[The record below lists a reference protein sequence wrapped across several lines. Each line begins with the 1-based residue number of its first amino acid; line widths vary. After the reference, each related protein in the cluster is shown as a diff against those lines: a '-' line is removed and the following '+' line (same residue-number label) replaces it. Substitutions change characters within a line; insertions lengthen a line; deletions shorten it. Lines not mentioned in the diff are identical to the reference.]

1 MDTLSSRG
9 GVGRWGHCRGFRGIS
24 SWISCIWWIRIRVRW
39 GIRARVWIAI
49 VSWVRRRVGRLVRT
63 WVVIWNRV
71 FLRLGQ
77 RKGWWLQCSQER
89 RGVLPVLMFACF
101 AVCWNKGLKKYKN
114 MIFEKTKI
122 WLALADTFANYNV
135 QAAHYFLVPRAKSAS
150 FFAVRRSAFVG
161 IKRSFTILSRN
172 IRDYLLL
179 SSDMAKFC
187 STNSM
192 RIHDLF

>member
-9 GVGRWGHCRGFRGIS
+9 GVGRWGHCRSFRGIS
-24 SWISCIWWIRIRVRW
+24 SWISSIWWIRIRVRW

-89 RGVLPVLMFACF
+89 RGVLCLLMFACF

-114 MIFEKTKI
+114 MIFAKTKI
-122 WLALADTFANYNV
+122 LLALADTFANYKL
-135 QAAHYFLVPRAKSAS
+135 QAVHYFLERKAP
-150 FFAVRRSAFVG
+150 
-161 IKRSFTILSRN
+161 
-172 IRDYLLL
+172 
-179 SSDMAKFC
+179 
-187 STNSM
+187 
-192 RIHDLF
+192 LFSQFNARHSWV